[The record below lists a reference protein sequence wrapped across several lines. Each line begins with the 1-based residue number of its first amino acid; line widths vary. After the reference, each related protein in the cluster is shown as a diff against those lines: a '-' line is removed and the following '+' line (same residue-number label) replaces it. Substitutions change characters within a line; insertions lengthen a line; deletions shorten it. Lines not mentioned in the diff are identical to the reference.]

1 LREQAAMAAVED
13 IARKTAEAW
22 TKTEEGVKYL
32 KQLV

>member
-1 LREQAAMAAVED
+1 MAAVED

-32 KQLV
+32 KQLVLHSC